1 MLDFLPNHLKNHLKQ
16 LNMRYL
22 YEIRLRADKPIC
34 VNYQGNY
41 HFLGQYGVTDIIER
55 AIVCQQDD
63 IETCIYNAGA
73 NSVYSVEEQIKQ
85 GFLTAKDG
93 ERLGIAGEYVFD
105 HGQPLSIRNFSS
117 ICIRVPHEVLNCGD
131 VIYNICMS
139 DRILNVLLM
148 SRPGM
153 GKTTIL
159 RDLARKISKR
169 YKYNVL
175 LCDERGELSI
185 GDIGNTCDVLRY
197 SNKSVAFETGIRALR
212 PDVIITDEMSI
223 ADCEAA
229 KKAVQSGIFLL
240 ASVHCSDFQLL
251 PQVFLGLFDFFVLL
265 DSKTIGKVSKIYD
278 KTGKEVFDCG

>member
-1 MLDFLPNHLKNHLKQ
+1 MLDFLPSHLKQHLKQ
-16 LNMRYL
+16 LNMHYV
-22 YEIRLRADKPIC
+22 YEIRLRADKPIS
-34 VNYQGNY
+34 VNYQGTY
-41 HFLGQYGVTDIIER
+41 HFLGEYGVTDIIEH

-117 ICIRVPHEVLNCGD
+117 ICIRVPHEVLYCGD
-131 VIYNICMS
+131 TIYNICMS
-139 DRILNVLLM
+139 DRVPNLLLM

-159 RDLARKISKR
+159 RDLARKISKQ

-175 LCDERGELSI
+175 ICDERGELSI
-185 GDIGNTCDVLRY
+185 GDIGYTCDVLRY
-197 SNKSVAFETGIRALR
+197 STKSVAFETGIRALR

-223 ADCEAA
+223 ADCDAA
-229 KKAVQSGIFLL
+229 KKAMQSGIFLL
-240 ASVHCSDFQLL
+240 ASAHCADFQLL
-251 PQVFLGLFDFFVLL
+251 PQSFVGLFDFYVLL
-265 DSKTIGKVSKIYD
+265 DNEIIGKVYKIYN
-278 KTGKEVFDCG
+278 KTGKEVFHCG